1 LTRYLDSPEIGL
13 AYARIVRPLIEP
25 SPAWRNDAA
34 CRGYDTDL
42 FFPEA
47 MGHGNAIG
55 VTIRV
60 RAAKAICAT
69 CPVQDACYSYALD
82 NNIYYG
88 IWGGYAMSQAARRQR
103 KRRSKLAAVS

>member
-13 AYARIVRPLIEP
+13 AYVRIVRPLIEP
-25 SPAWRNDAA
+25 SPGWRDSAA
-34 CRGYDTDL
+34 CRGKDTDL
-42 FFPEA
+42 FFPELT
-47 MGHGNAIG
+47 GVG

-60 RAAKAICAT
+60 RDAKAICAT
-69 CPVQDACYSYALD
+69 CPVQDACYCYALD

>member
-1 LTRYLDSPEIGL
+1 MTRYLDSPDVGL

-25 SPAWRNDAA
+25 SPAWRDLAA
-34 CRGYDTDL
+34 CKDKDTDL
-42 FFPEA
+42 FFPEDA
-47 MGHGNAIG
+47 SKNPIG

>member
-1 LTRYLDSPEIGL
+1 MTRYLDSPDVGL

-60 RAAKAICAT
+60 RAAKAICAI
-69 CPVQDACYSYALD
+69 CPVQDHCYQYAISND
-82 NNIYYG
+82 IYDG
-88 IWGGYAMSQAARRQR
+88 IWGGYAMTRPARK
-103 KRRSKLAAVS
+103 KRAERARAS